1 MSTGRGSTSSGS
13 RGRRSGSRDSQR
25 SDRSSERTDPLP
37 GLNAS
42 HRMYRALQQDQP
54 GTSAPHFRPSA
65 PQRPYAP
72 PPPPSGYPSP
82 TPDLFARPPPVR
94 APDARMPQI
103 HLRPPSGGG
112 SSVPSEPPP
121 ILFYP
126 HRIPAI
132 PDVTPEGVPIP
143 EDPAHPR
150 RFLTVDE
157 AYVFRP
163 FTGLTLHKFRKSSKT
178 KAKAD
183 SSTAT
188 SSAGNKNN
196 V

>member
-13 RGRRSGSRDSQR
+13 RGRRSSSRDSQR
-25 SDRSSERTDPLP
+25 SDRSSERTDPLA

-65 PQRPYAP
+65 PQRPSGP
-72 PPPPSGYPSP
+72 PPLPSGYPSH

-94 APDARMPQI
+94 APDSRMPQI

-121 ILFYP
+121 ALFYP
-126 HRIPAI
+126 PRIPAI
-132 PDVTPEGVPIP
+132 PRVTEEGVPIP
-143 EDPAHPR
+143 EVPP

-157 AYVFRP
+157 AYVYIP
-163 FTGLTLHKFRKSSKT
+163 FTGLTLHPARKSSKT
-178 KAKAD
+178 KAD

-188 SSAGNKNN
+188 SAAGNKNN